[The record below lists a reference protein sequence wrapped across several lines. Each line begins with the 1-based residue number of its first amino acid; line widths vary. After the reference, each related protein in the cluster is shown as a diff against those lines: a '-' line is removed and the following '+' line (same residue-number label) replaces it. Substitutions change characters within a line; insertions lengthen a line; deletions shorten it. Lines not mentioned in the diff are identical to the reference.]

1 MYVNQY
7 FAKFLKNFF
16 QDIVLGDFVMTI
28 QRNQLAK
35 YTRIYMISNFMSLM
49 SSQKIIDSNHYNI
62 LSIFQIEIWI
72 LIILFLILSSIFG
85 IRKIKMK
92 TFPFDFI
99 NSMFDH
105 FECLTRNCSKLIN

>member
-16 QDIVLGDFVMTI
+16 QDIVLGDFVATT

-49 SSQKIIDSNHYNI
+49 SSQKTIDSYNYNI

-72 LIILFLILSSIFG
+72 LIILFLILVSIFG
-85 IRKIKMK
+85 IIKIRMK
-92 TFPFDFI
+92 TLLFDFI

-105 FECLTRNCSKLIN
+105 FECLTEIAVS